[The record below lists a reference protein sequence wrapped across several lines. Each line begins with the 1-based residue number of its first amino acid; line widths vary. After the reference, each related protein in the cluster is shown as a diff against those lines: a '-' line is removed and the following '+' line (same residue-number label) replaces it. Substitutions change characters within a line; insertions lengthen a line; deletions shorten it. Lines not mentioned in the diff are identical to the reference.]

1 MFRILTLNNISAV
14 GLERL
19 PRETYEV
26 SADVSEPDA
35 ILLRSFD
42 MHSYPIPDSLKA
54 VARAGAGVNNI
65 PYQAL
70 AARGIPVFNAP
81 GANANAVMEL
91 TITGMLLAAR
101 NVSAAL
107 DFVRKLEGDDEAI
120 SRAVETGKK
129 QFVGF
134 ELPGRTLG
142 VIGLGAVGVKV
153 ANAALELGMRVVG
166 YDPDITVNR
175 AWQLSSDVRQAN
187 SVDDLLKGADVVTVH
202 VPLNDRTRDLIDSR
216 GLGIMRD
223 RATVLNFSREGIVND
238 DAIVAAIASG
248 KLHAY
253 VCDFPSR
260 RLAGQ
265 AGVIA
270 LPHIGASTNEAEDKC
285 AVMVV
290 DQLRDYFEEGN
301 VRNSVNFPEVVI
313 PRNEGS
319 RVVLVN
325 ANVPN
330 MLGQISTTLAEAG
343 LNIIDMLNKSR
354 GEIAYTLADVE
365 GPIPEPVMQQL
376 AAIEGVITAR
386 SLSSAAEL

>member
-1 MFRILTLNNISAV
+1 MIKILTLNNISAV

-19 PRETYEV
+19 PPDMYQISEHL
-26 SADVSEPDA
+26 SEPDA
-35 ILLRSFD
+35 IMLRSFD
-42 MHSYPIPDSLKA
+42 MHGYPIAKTLKA

-70 AARGIPVFNAP
+70 AAQGIPVFNAP
-81 GANANAVMEL
+81 GANAEAVMEL

-101 NVSAAL
+101 NVAAAL
-107 DFVRKLEGDDEAI
+107 SFTDGLDGDDASI
-120 SRAVETGKK
+120 TRLVEEGKK

-153 ANAALELGMRVVG
+153 ANMALRLGMRVAG

-175 AWQLSSDVRQAN
+175 AWQLSSEVRQAN
-187 SVDDLLKGADVVTVH
+187 SVDELFKCADVISVH
-202 VPLNDRTRDLIDSR
+202 VPLNERTRDLIDSR
-216 GLGIMRD
+216 GLGIMRSG
-223 RATVLNFSREGIVND
+223 ATVLNFSRQGIVND
-238 DAIVAAIASG
+238 EAIVAAIESG
-248 KLHAY
+248 ELHAY

-260 RLAGQ
+260 RLAGC
-265 AGVIA
+265 ARVIA
-270 LPHIGASTNEAEDKC
+270 LPHIGASTHEAEEKC
-285 AVMVV
+285 AVMIA

-313 PRNEGS
+313 PRNEGN
-319 RVVLVN
+319 RVALVN

-354 GEIAYTLADVE
+354 GAIAYTLADVE
-365 GPIPEPVMQQL
+365 APIPAAVMEKL
-376 AAIEGVITAR
+376 AAIEGVIAAR
-386 SLSSAAEL
+386 SL

>member
-1 MFRILTLNNISAV
+1 MIKVLTLNNISPA

-19 PRETYEV
+19 PPDRYQV
-26 SADVSEPDA
+26 SDDIPDPDA
-35 ILLRSFD
+35 IMLRSFD
-42 MHSYPIPDSLKA
+42 MHGYPFPPSLKA

-65 PYQAL
+65 PYKDL

-81 GANANAVMEL
+81 GANAQAVSEL

-101 NVSAAL
+101 NVTAAL
-107 DFVRKLEGDDEAI
+107 DFARGLEGDDEAI
-120 SRAVETGKK
+120 SRQVEQGKNN
-129 QFVGF
+129 FVGF

-153 ANAALELGMRVVG
+153 ANTALRLGMRVVG
-166 YDPDITVNR
+166 HDPDITVSR
-175 AWQLSSDVRQAN
+175 AWQLSSEVRQA
-187 SVDDLLKGADVVTVH
+187 SGVDDLLRSADVISVH

-223 RATVLNFSREGIVND
+223 GATVLNFSREGIVND
-238 DAIVAAIASG
+238 EAIVAAVDSG
-248 KLHAY
+248 KVHAY

-260 RLAGQ
+260 RLAGHDR
-265 AGVIA
+265 VIA
-270 LPHIGASTNEAEDKC
+270 LPHIGASTREAEENC
-285 AVMVV
+285 AVMIA
-290 DQLRDYFEEGN
+290 DQLRDYLEEGN
-301 VRNSVNFPEVVI
+301 VRNSVNFPEVAI

-330 MLGQISTTLAEAG
+330 MLGQISTTLADAG

-354 GEIAYTLADVE
+354 GDIAYTLADVE
-365 GPIPEPVMQQL
+365 APIPETVINRL
-376 AAIEGVITAR
+376 AAIEGVIVAR
-386 SLSSAAEL
+386 SL

>member
-1 MFRILTLNNISAV
+1 MIKILTLNSISTA

-19 PRETYEV
+19 APGAYEV
-26 SADVSEPDA
+26 SDQLSDPDA

-42 MHSYPIPDSLKA
+42 MHGFTLPATVKA

-65 PYQAL
+65 PYKAM
-70 AARGIPVFNAP
+70 ARRGIPVFNSP
-81 GANANAVMEL
+81 GANAQAVMEL

-101 NVSAAL
+101 NVTRALEFSAG
-107 DFVRKLEGDDEAI
+107 LEGDDETI
-120 SRAVETGKK
+120 TRLVEEGKK

-153 ANAALELGMRVVG
+153 ANTALGLGMRVVG
-166 YDPDITVNR
+166 HDPEITVSR
-175 AWQLSSDVRQAN
+175 AWQLSSDVREAG
-187 SVDDLLKGADVVTVH
+187 SVDELLACADVVSVH

-216 GLGIMRD
+216 GLSIMRNG
-223 RATVLNFSREGIVND
+223 ATVLNFSRAGIVND
-238 DAIVAAIASG
+238 EAVVAAIESG

-253 VCDFPSR
+253 VCDFPNR
-260 RLAGQ
+260 RLAGR

-270 LPHIGASTNEAEDKC
+270 LPHIGASTREAEDNC
-285 AVMVV
+285 AVLAV
-290 DQLRDYFEEGN
+290 DQLRDFFEEGN

-313 PRNEGS
+313 RRAQGHEGS
-319 RVVLVN
+319 RVALVN

-330 MLGQISTTLAEAG
+330 MLGQISTTLAQAG
-343 LNIIDMLNKSR
+343 LNIVDMLNKSR
-354 GEIAYTLADVE
+354 GGIAYTLADVE
-365 GPIPEPVMQQL
+365 GSIPEAVMAKL

-386 SLSSAAEL
+386 SL

>member
-1 MFRILTLNNISAV
+1 MIKILTLNNISPV

-19 PRETYEV
+19 PRDMYQVGDDMT
-26 SADVSEPDA
+26 EPDA
-35 ILLRSFD
+35 IMLRSFD
-42 MHSYPIPDSLKA
+42 MHGYPISKTLKA

-65 PYQAL
+65 PYKAM

-81 GANANAVMEL
+81 GANAQAVMEL

-101 NVSAAL
+101 NVTAAL
-107 DFVRKLEGDDEAI
+107 DFARGLEGDDETI
-120 SRAVETGKK
+120 TRLVEEGKR

-153 ANAALELGMRVVG
+153 ANAALRLGMRVVG
-166 YDPDITVNR
+166 HDPDITVSR
-175 AWQLSSDVRQAN
+175 AWQLSSEVRQAN
-187 SVDDLLKGADVVTVH
+187 SVDELLKRADVVSVH
-202 VPLNDRTRDLIDSR
+202 VPLNDRTRNLIDSR
-216 GLGIMRD
+216 GLGIMRE
-223 RATVLNFSREGIVND
+223 RATVLNFSREGIVD
-238 DAIVAAIASG
+238 DEAIVVAIESG

-260 RLAGQ
+260 RLAGR

-270 LPHIGASTNEAEDKC
+270 LPHVGASTREAEDNC
-285 AVMVV
+285 AVMVA

-313 PRNEGS
+313 SRNEGN
-319 RVVLVN
+319 RVAIVN
-325 ANVPN
+325 ANVPS

-365 GPIPEPVMQQL
+365 GPIPKVVIQKL
-376 AAIEGVITAR
+376 AAIEGVIVAR
-386 SLSSAAEL
+386 SL

>member
-1 MFRILTLNNISAV
+1 MYKILTLNKISSV
-14 GLERL
+14 GLDRL
-19 PRETYEV
+19 PRDRYHV
-26 SADVSEPDA
+26 SDDVHDPDA
-35 ILLRSFD
+35 IMLRSFD
-42 MHSYPIPDSLKA
+42 MHGFPVPDSLKA

-65 PYQAL
+65 PYKDL

-81 GANANAVMEL
+81 GANAQAVAEL
-91 TITGMLLAAR
+91 TICGLLMAAR
-101 NVSAAL
+101 NVVAAL
-107 DFVRKLEGDDEAI
+107 DFAAGLGGDDGAI
-120 SRAVETGKK
+120 TRQVEEGKNR
-129 QFVGF
+129 FVGF

-153 ANAALELGMRVVG
+153 ANTALRLGMRVVG
-166 YDPDITVNR
+166 HDPDITVGR
-175 AWQLSSDVRQAN
+175 AWQLSSDVHQATG
-187 SVDDLLKGADVVTVH
+187 VDDLLRSSDVVSVH

-223 RATVLNFSREGIVND
+223 GATVLNFSREGIVND
-238 DAIVAAIASG
+238 EAIVAAVESG

-260 RLAGQ
+260 RLIGCERII
-265 AGVIA
+265 V
-270 LPHIGASTNEAEDKC
+270 LPHIGASTREAEDNC
-285 AVMVV
+285 AVMVA
-290 DQLRDYFEEGN
+290 DQLREFFEEGN
-301 VRNSVNFPEVVI
+301 IRNSVNFPEVVI

-319 RVVLVN
+319 RVALVN

-365 GPIPEPVMQQL
+365 DPIPESVMAKL
-376 AAIEGVITAR
+376 AAIEGVIVAR
-386 SLSSAAEL
+386 AL